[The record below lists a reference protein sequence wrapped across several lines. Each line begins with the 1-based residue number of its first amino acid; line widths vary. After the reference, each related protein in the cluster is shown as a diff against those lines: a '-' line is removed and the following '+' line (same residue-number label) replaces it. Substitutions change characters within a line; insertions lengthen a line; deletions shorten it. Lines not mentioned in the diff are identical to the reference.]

1 MKNKISKERINKLV
15 RASGLNEKE
24 VLKEIQNEEKRTV
37 AKITDQDIY
46 NNLESWYKAS
56 TRTNRKDGKNWYKDA
71 QTFCKDTSKKYKIDS
86 YIVASVV
93 SALSPNNKW
102 KRNKIDAEALIGCYT
117 SGKFTEKEIMKDVKV
132 CTYDANKLKAW
143 KILTQGKKISS
154 KSPKT
159 HAFAMNV
166 GLLSSDHITVDK
178 HHLRACVCVP
188 TDGVVNAVE
197 NCTSLQYRRV
207 EAITAKLAKRY
218 RLKGFQMQAIIW
230 VAIKQNWN
238 R

>member
-1 MKNKISKERINKLV
+1 MENKISKERISRLAK
-15 RASGLNEKE
+15 ASGLTEKE
-24 VLKEIQNEEKRTV
+24 VLKEIQKEEKRTV

-46 NNLESWYKAS
+46 NNLESWYKVS
-56 TRTNRKDGKNWYKDA
+56 TRSNRKDGKNWYKDA

-102 KRNKIDAEALIGCYT
+102 ERNKFDALQVIKAYLSNALQ
-117 SGKFTEKEIMKDVKV
+117 SSVKV
-132 CTYDANKLKAW
+132 CTYNANKEKAF
-143 KILTQGKKISS
+143 KILKEGKKISS

-188 TDGVVNAVE
+188 NDGIVNAVE
-197 NCTSLQYRRV
+197 SCTALQYRRV

>member
-1 MKNKISKERINKLV
+1 MKNKNK
-15 RASGLNEKE
+15 
-24 VLKEIQNEEKRTV
+24 KRSV
-37 AKITDQDIY
+37 VQITEQDIY
-46 NNLESWYKAS
+46 NNLEAWYKES
-56 TRTNRKDGKNWYKDA
+56 TRLNRKEGKIWYKDA
-71 QTFCKDTSKKYKIDS
+71 QTFCKDISKKYKIEP

-93 SALSPNNKW
+93 SALSINNRW
-102 KRNKIDAEALIGCYT
+102 KRNKIDAEALIGCYA
-117 SGKFTEKEIMKDVKV
+117 SGKFTEKEIMEDVKV

-143 KILTQGKKISS
+143 KILTQGKKISA

-166 GLLSSDHITVDK
+166 GLLSSDHITIDK

-188 TDGVVNAVE
+188 TDGIVEAVTQ
-197 NCTSLQYRRV
+197 CTSLQYRRI
-207 EAITAKLAKRY
+207 EAITSKLAKRY

-230 VAIKQNWN
+230 VTIKQNWN

>member
-1 MKNKISKERINKLV
+1 MKDKINKERINKLV
-15 RASGLNEKE
+15 RASGLTEKE
-24 VLKEIQNEEKRTV
+24 VLKEIKKEEKRTV

-46 NNLESWYKAS
+46 NNLEAWYKAS
-56 TRTNRKDGKNWYKDA
+56 TRSNRKDGKNWYKDA

-102 KRNKIDAEALIGCYT
+102 ERNKFDALQVIKAHLSNALQ
-117 SGKFTEKEIMKDVKV
+117 SSVKV
-132 CTYDANKLKAW
+132 CTYNANKEKAF
-143 KILTQGKKISS
+143 KILKEGKKISS

-178 HHLRACVCVP
+178 HHLRACVCTP
-188 TDGVVNAVE
+188 NDGVVNAVK
-197 NCTSLQYRRV
+197 NCTALQYRRV

>member
-1 MKNKISKERINKLV
+1 LQVIKSHLSN
-15 RASGLNEKE
+15 
-24 VLKEIQNEEKRTV
+24 
-37 AKITDQDIY
+37 
-46 NNLESWYKAS
+46 
-56 TRTNRKDGKNWYKDA
+56 
-71 QTFCKDTSKKYKIDS
+71 
-86 YIVASVV
+86 
-93 SALSPNNKW
+93 ALQS
-102 KRNKIDAEALIGCYT
+102 
-117 SGKFTEKEIMKDVKV
+117 SVKV
-132 CTYDANKLKAW
+132 CTYNANKEKAF
-143 KILTQGKKISS
+143 KILKEGKKISS